1 MDSTTRNALT
11 GLMVF
16 LQGKAETFG
25 INKRLTV
32 TEGMLLG
39 LKAWSHIDQRA
50 SQQHQHPDAML
61 FGPLLEADMGD
72 AAQKVMETV
81 QLLPDGQYVAIC
93 ERFLDYSA
101 TLADPVMRKKAMMVF
116 GVMASAKLQ
125 NEGGHMAMPRTAGAS
140 SSFAP
145 GSFDPEPLRALPHP
159 DTELFSYYMECPPA
173 TGSERI
179 SLHFATLSKVM
190 AADYIRRFTDY
201 AVSLRDSQM
210 IKRAMALSNMMFW
223 LYKQKDSSGVIALP
237 SPQRR

>member
-1 MDSTTRNALT
+1 
-11 GLMVF
+11 MVF

-25 INKRLTV
+25 INKKLTV
-32 TEGMLLG
+32 TEGLFLG
-39 LKAWSHIDQRA
+39 LKAWTHVDQRA
-50 SQQHQHPDAML
+50 SQHHNHPDAML

-81 QLLPDGQYVAIC
+81 QLLPDSQYLAIC

-101 TLADPVMRKKAMMVF
+101 TLPDPAMRKKAMMIF
-116 GVMASAKLQ
+116 GVMASAKMQ
-125 NEGGHMAMPRTAGAS
+125 DNHGS
-140 SSFAP
+140 SVMSRDENPSFSYTSAT
-145 GSFDPEPLRALPHP
+145 FTQEPLRALPHP
-159 DTELFSYYMECPPA
+159 DADFFAYYMDCTPA

-179 SLHFATLSKVM
+179 SLHFATLSKPM

-223 LYKQKDSSGVIALP
+223 QYKQKTSDTIALP
-237 SPQRR
+237 APARR